1 MSEKFSKCLM
11 QLDVFGH
18 PISVHY
24 AGEDRYRTRLG
35 ALISL
40 CVFSLILF
48 NFVNLATVFLD
59 GSRQE
64 EKTNVLSFDRHGS
77 LDYKLADYGIDLVI
91 YSASRGA
98 LNGSRDRIYPAL
110 DPTIGKYQVVQQ

>member
-1 MSEKFSKCLM
+1 MSEKFNKCLM

-35 ALISL
+35 AFVSIS
-40 CVFSLILF
+40 VFSLILF
-48 NFVNLATVFLD
+48 NFINLATVFLD

-64 EKTNVLSFDRHGS
+64 EKTNVISWDRHGS
-77 LDYKLADYGIDLVI
+77 LDYQLADFGIDLVI
-91 YSASRGA
+91 YSASRGKLA
-98 LNGSRDRIYPAL
+98 GS
-110 DPTIGKYQVVQQ
+110 